1 MHNNGLQDVTAAV
14 AKNHRKSIWKR
25 IVSVLAC
32 IVVFCTTYALILP
45 ALTLER
51 DAECGLEEH
60 IHTEACYIKDDSN
73 SAEVLVCTAET
84 LGLHQHTDACIGM
97 DGEYIC
103 GYSDFVIHSHNE
115 YCYDENGV
123 LVCTLPEIFPHT
135 HTDSCYLMS
144 EDAASELPGG
154 FDASVDN
161 GLDSITGHVHTD
173 ECYVN
178 ELGEL
183 ICTLPTETAHVHT
196 DECYLTTNELCCPL
210 TEGEGHIH
218 GEGCFDETGV
228 LVCTVPES
236 AGHTHTPECYLT
248 SSTLICTLAEGEQVH
263 VHTDECYAQ
272 NRVLVCGIPEEPS
285 FVDGDSSLTF
295 PEGDAVDSYATEGL
309 PGEPSFENNI
319 TTEPFIIDD
328 TAENGDRGEPICGMT
343 EIIPHRHDDS
353 CFDAN
358 GMLICGMTEVL
369 EHIHT
374 QDCMGRLDDSDEL
387 TCTIA
392 EGDGA
397 HFHTV
402 EGGCFDEDGTLIC
415 EIPESEGHVHSTIC
429 YGNWILV
436 CEIRSIPT
444 LMSAILRMSPMPTP
458 SARFTAARKRTP
470 MLANVSMRTA
480 WLYVR
485 LRSISMGRS
494 AMSTPMPIWRR
505 SAARLSISMLMNA
518 LMRTVCLYA

>member
-135 HTDSCYLMS
+135 HTDSCYLMF

-154 FDASVDN
+154 FDASLDN
-161 GLDSITGHVHTD
+161 GLDSISGHVHTD

-218 GEGCFDETGV
+218 GEGCFDETGA

-248 SSTLICTLAEGEQVH
+248 SSTLICTLAEGEEVH

-272 NRVLVCGIPEEPS
+272 NRVLVCGIPEESS

-295 PEGDAVDSYATEGL
+295 PEGDAVDSYATE
-309 PGEPSFENNI
+309 
-319 TTEPFIIDD
+319 
-328 TAENGDRGEPICGMT
+328 
-343 EIIPHRHDDS
+343 
-353 CFDAN
+353 
-358 GMLICGMTEVL
+358 
-369 EHIHT
+369 
-374 QDCMGRLDDSDEL
+374 
-387 TCTIA
+387 
-392 EGDGA
+392 
-397 HFHTV
+397 
-402 EGGCFDEDGTLIC
+402 
-415 EIPESEGHVHSTIC
+415 
-429 YGNWILV
+429 
-436 CEIRSIPT
+436 
-444 LMSAILRMSPMPTP
+444 
-458 SARFTAARKRTP
+458 
-470 MLANVSMRTA
+470 
-480 WLYVR
+480 
-485 LRSISMGRS
+485 
-494 AMSTPMPIWRR
+494 
-505 SAARLSISMLMNA
+505 
-518 LMRTVCLYA
+518 